1 MIDELLLT
9 LKSLRPINLVL
20 FISVPCINYVTKK
33 IYNFFF
39 FYTLKSPFPRMTF
52 RYAIGLGYRSSH
64 LYFITKLY

>member
-39 FYTLKSPFPRMTF
+39 FLHIKITFSSDDIQIRHWPRV
-52 RYAIGLGYRSSH
+52 S
-64 LYFITKLY
+64 